1 MRQAQGTDHVIS
13 GLAAFAQVVRSIKAG
28 IGMGL
33 QELQKIV
40 ALDEIELAGLQSLR
54 RQFIRFAGNRPV
66 EAEHFTGLS
75 YAQDQRLPIPRRSG
89 QLHTPHAQDVDA
101 ARRLPLHEQDR
112 SLREGARIFDLLQML
127 QRRLRKV
134 AEEAGLAQL
143 ADETV
148 LGDLKPVRRIHSTP
162 RTFSGYLYSSLVRQM
177 LGLHRTSMG
186 FPACLDRKST
196 RLNSSHLG
204 ISYA

>member
-66 EAEHFTGLS
+66 EAEHFIGLS

-89 QLHTPHAQDVDA
+89 QLRSEEHTSELQ
-101 ARRLPLHEQDR
+101 
-112 SLREGARIFDLLQML
+112 SL
-127 QRRLRKV
+127 
-134 AEEAGLAQL
+134 
-143 ADETV
+143 
-148 LGDLKPVRRIHSTP
+148 
-162 RTFSGYLYSSLVRQM
+162 
-177 LGLHRTSMG
+177 
-186 FPACLDRKST
+186 
-196 RLNSSHLG
+196 
-204 ISYA
+204 